1 MKLLKRARVFQ
12 EHSSRESSMGNRVR
26 IGAFALLLGFISIGA
41 SALPD
46 LVVSEINLDPS
57 HPQAGQ
63 FVFIEVTISNYG
75 PSTAENPFFVRF
87 SSDDREFATQSIVGG
102 IAAGESK
109 RVAVEW
115 LAFAGLHSLSVEVDP
130 SVGRIDELN
139 EDNNTETRLVTVALD
154 PEAEAAIGLLK
165 VVVGPFEDLTGS
177 GFLHVGEGVAD
188 KLIEHLVGAGVR
200 VLERSELET
209 IMQERALNPS
219 LTSDVAMAGQLL
231 GADVLIAGSV
241 TDLAVREASLHLGF
255 LSVSGAEV
263 DVYLSSRLINI
274 YTSEIMD
281 IVPAEGHG
289 EGTTGFSINLGGFL
303 STLETN
309 SPDICGGGLQTV
321 QSWYNVGEAVP
332 IGYRN
337 LGVPGWFSIEITTG
351 IGSFVRL
358 LGWHYIGTNDC
369 DIWYWDQ
376 LDVPGFQMSPGVYS
390 AKIWNGTSY
399 IAEVSFQ
406 IRPGVSLTALPI
418 TEITVGTEQFE
429 ETVVASALNSAV
441 DDLTTGL
448 LVALEDISPILTEQR
463 AFSQFVE
470 PIAHTQEGQ
479 IAAVLPDGRIAI
491 NIGASSGVTQ
501 GEFFEV
507 LDVIN
512 VVVDPQSHEI
522 LNYDALGT
530 KGEIVITE
538 VRDRVSFGIMTS
550 EFEPIIGDV
559 VRWLAP

>member
-1 MKLLKRARVFQ
+1 
-12 EHSSRESSMGNRVR
+12 MGNRVR
-26 IGAFALLLGFISIGA
+26 IGAIALLLGFISIGA

-63 FVFIEVTISNYG
+63 VVFIEVTISNYG

-102 IAAGESK
+102 IDAGESK

-303 STLETN
+303 STLGTN
-309 SPDICGGGLQTV
+309 SPDICDGGLQTV

-358 LGWHYIGTNDC
+358 LGWQYIGTNDC

-376 LDVPGFQMSPGVYS
+376 LDVPGFQMSPGIYS

-441 DDLTTGL
+441 DDLTSGL

-470 PIAHTQEGQ
+470 PIAHTREGQ